1 MFSEVSKFFAYNSCL
16 IYYILIEKSI
26 DFFSKREV
34 DRNVLNK
41 VVKKYNITISLIS
54 WFIFFVTLYE
64 NWNLLNYS
72 GLVCSNHY
80 NSMITLFYY
89 LKYIEWTDTI
99 FLVIKKKNLSFLHY
113 FHHMIVPLFVYANY
127 AFVNTA
133 GQSYVIMSNSL
144 AHGLMYL
151 YYAYPKELK
160 RYSKMVTFIQTTQHL
175 GALVILVLQICNFFN
190 EECRYN
196 KEFVIISSINYFIF
210 FYEFFKILIK

>member
-1 MFSEVSKFFAYNSCL
+1 MLSEVSKFIAYNSCL

-26 DFFSKREV
+26 NFFSKKEINI
-34 DRNVLNK
+34 NVLNNL
-41 VVKKYNITISLIS
+41 VKKYNITISICS

-64 NWNLLNYS
+64 NCNLLNYS
-72 GLVCSNHY
+72 GLVCSNHH

-89 LKYIEWTDTI
+89 LKYIEWMDTI

-144 AHGLMYL
+144 AHGLMYW

-160 RYSKMVTFIQTTQHL
+160 RYSKMVTFVQTIQHF
-175 GALVILVLQICNFFN
+175 GALLILVFQILNYYNEDCN
-190 EECRYN
+190 YN
-196 KEFVIISSINYFIF
+196 KEFIIISLVNYFIF
-210 FYEFFKILIK
+210 FYEFFKILIR

>member
-34 DRNVLNK
+34 NRNVLNK

>member
-41 VVKKYNITISLIS
+41 VVKKYNITISLVS

-64 NWNLLNYS
+64 NWNQLNYS

-160 RYSKMVTFIQTTQHL
+160 RYSKMVTFVQTTQHL
-175 GALVILVLQICNFFN
+175 GALVILVLQIYNFFN